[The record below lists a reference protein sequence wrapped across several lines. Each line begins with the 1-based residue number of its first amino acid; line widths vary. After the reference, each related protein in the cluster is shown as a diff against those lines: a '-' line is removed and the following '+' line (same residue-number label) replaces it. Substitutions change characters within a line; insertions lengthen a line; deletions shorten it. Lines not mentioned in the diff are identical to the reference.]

1 MGFGNAVAIWRIIAV
16 MIPGCAAARRKVK
29 QARENNSYTDMTF
42 GRSLKCVLLLD
53 DGSVIGCGLTHKTIL
68 ARLDQR
74 MNPDDDLSDEEPD
87 E

>member
-1 MGFGNAVAIWRIIAV
+1 
-16 MIPGCAAARRKVK
+16 MIPGCAAAKRKVK
-29 QARENNSYTDMTF
+29 QAKDVDRYTDMTF

-74 MNPDDDLSDEEPD
+74 PSADQEDDDPPELTDDDTQSEA
-87 E
+87 